1 MSDVK
6 HDLYLAYRGHGYNRS
21 DSIDISNRF
30 YDSVLDDALKA
41 AEKEKCV
48 DGLNNP
54 EDNSYD
60 FGIDVVIKA
69 IKTLKNDHQ

>member
-30 YDSVLDDALKA
+30 YDSVLDDAYRAVDDIHPYASMSNESPSMKESSLQAIEALKH
-41 AEKEKCV
+41 
-48 DGLNNP
+48 
-54 EDNSYD
+54 
-60 FGIDVVIKA
+60 
-69 IKTLKNDHQ
+69 DHQ